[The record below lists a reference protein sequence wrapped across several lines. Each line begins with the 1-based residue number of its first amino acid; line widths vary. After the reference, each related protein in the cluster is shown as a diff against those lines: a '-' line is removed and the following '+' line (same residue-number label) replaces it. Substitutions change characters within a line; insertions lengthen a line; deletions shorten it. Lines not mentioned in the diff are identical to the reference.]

1 MLTEN
6 AAGLRF
12 GALNVVCA
20 ASIEWADRYRDVV
33 ASDGLDVGFVTDGA
47 ALNQSLTDD
56 WAIDVVV
63 LDLALATPELA
74 ARLGSAG
81 PRLLAFGDPAH
92 AGLAL
97 AGNLADFIAEA
108 PNAVDLIAAIRAAA
122 ASPSPAGVAD
132 RSDQNAARI
141 GALGA
146 EADRVAAALAR
157 LIVPADASDP
167 PAIDVGVVR
176 GLVRARRARERYFPA
191 DIFADPAWD
200 MLLDLTAAR
209 AEGQPVSV
217 SSLCIAACVPPTT
230 ALRWIRTLCDSG
242 LFERASDPG
251 DARRAFIALAEPAAR
266 AMARY
271 LAVFAPPSGQDP
283 R

>member
-1 MLTEN
+1 MSS
-6 AAGLRF
+6 A
-12 GALNVVCA
+12 
-20 ASIEWADRYRDVV
+20 WADRYRD
-33 ASDGLDVGFVTDGA
+33 ALDEAGLQVGFVSDGA
-47 ALNQSLTDD
+47 ALTAVLAND
-56 WAIDVVV
+56 WTVDVVV
-63 LDLALATPELA
+63 LDLALGTPELA
-74 ARLGSAG
+74 ARLGVSG
-81 PRLLAFGDPAH
+81 PRLLAFGDPAN
-92 AGLAL
+92 AGIAL
-97 AGNLADFIAEA
+97 AGNLADFVSDAPTAAEL
-108 PNAVDLIAAIRAAA
+108 VAAIRGAVATPA
-122 ASPSPAGVAD
+122 PAGVAD
-132 RSDQNAARI
+132 RSDQSAARL

-157 LIVPADASDP
+157 LTVPIDASDP
-167 PAIDVGVVR
+167 PPIDAGVVR
-176 GLVRARRARERYFPA
+176 GLVRARRARERYFPG

-242 LFERASDPG
+242 LFDRATDPL
-251 DARRAFIALAEPAAR
+251 DARRAFIALAEPTAR

-271 LAVFAPPSGQDP
+271 LAAFAGPGQDL

>member
-1 MLTEN
+1 M
-6 AAGLRF
+6 ALRF
-12 GALNVVCA
+12 GDVTTLCA
-20 ASIEWADRYRDVV
+20 VSPAWADRYRD
-33 ASDGLDVGFVTDGA
+33 ALAGEGLAVGFVADGA
-47 ALNQSLTDD
+47 ALTATLADHWT
-56 WAIDVVV
+56 IDVVV
-63 LDLALATPELA
+63 LDLALATPALA
-74 ARLGSAG
+74 ARLSASG
-81 PRLLAFGDPAH
+81 PRVLAFGNPEH

-97 AGNLADFIAEA
+97 ASNLADFIAEVPA
-108 PNAVDLIAAIRAAA
+108 AADLVAAIREAAA
-122 ASPSPAGVAD
+122 APTAAGVAD
-132 RSDQNAARI
+132 RSDQSSARL

-146 EADRVAAALAR
+146 EAERVAAALAR
-157 LIVPADASDP
+157 LIAPTDASDP
-167 PAIDVGVVR
+167 PPVDPGAIR
-176 GLVRARRARERYFPA
+176 QIVRARRARDRYFPA

-230 ALRWIRTLCDSG
+230 ALRWIRTLCDAG

-251 DARRAFIALAEPAAR
+251 DARRAFIALAEPTAR

-271 LAVFAPPSGQDP
+271 LGVFVRPENQDP

>member
-1 MLTEN
+1 M
-6 AAGLRF
+6 
-12 GALNVVCA
+12 
-20 ASIEWADRYRDVV
+20 SSQWADRYRDALV
-33 ASDGLDVGFVTDGA
+33 AAGLQVSFLTDGA
-47 ALNQSLTDD
+47 SLTAALADD
-56 WAIDVVV
+56 WTIDVVV

-74 ARLGSAG
+74 ARLGVSG
-81 PRLLAFGDPAH
+81 PRLLAFGDPAN
-92 AGLAL
+92 AGIAL
-97 AGNLADFIAEA
+97 AGNLADFISDAPTAAELVA
-108 PNAVDLIAAIRAAA
+108 GMRGAVARPA
-122 ASPSPAGVAD
+122 PAGVAD
-132 RSDQNAARI
+132 RSDQSGARL

-157 LIVPADASDP
+157 LVVPTDASDP
-167 PAIDVGVVR
+167 PPPIDAAVVR
-176 GLVRARRARERYFPA
+176 GLVRARRARERYFPG

-242 LFERASDPG
+242 LFDRASDPL
-251 DARRAFIALAEPAAR
+251 DARRAFIALAEPTAR

-271 LAVFAPPSGQDP
+271 LAAFAGPDP

>member
-1 MLTEN
+1 LLTDN
-6 AAGLRF
+6 AAALRF
-12 GALNVVCA
+12 GSVTTVCA
-20 ASIEWADRYRDVV
+20 VSREWAGRYRDALV
-33 ASDGLDVGFVTDGA
+33 AAGIEVDFVTDGA
-47 ALNQSLTDD
+47 GLTDALAD
-56 WAIDVVV
+56 NWAIDVVV

-74 ARLGSAG
+74 ARLGASG
-81 PRLLAFGDPAH
+81 PRLLAFGDPAY
-92 AGLAL
+92 AGTAL
-97 AGNLADFIAEA
+97 GGNLADFITDA
-108 PNAVDLIAAIRAAA
+108 PTAADLAVAILGAVEI
-122 ASPSPAGVAD
+122 PSPPGFAD
-132 RSDQNAARI
+132 RSDQSAARL

-146 EADRVAAALAR
+146 EAERVAAALAR
-157 LIVPADASDP
+157 LIVPTDASDP
-167 PAIDVGVVR
+167 PPIDAGVVR

-230 ALRWIRTLCDSG
+230 ALRWIRTLCDAG
-242 LFERASDPG
+242 LFERASDPL
-251 DARRAFIALAEPAAR
+251 DARRAFIALAEPTAQ

-271 LAVFAPPSGQDP
+271 LGVFAAPDQDA

>member
-1 MLTEN
+1 M
-6 AAGLRF
+6 
-12 GALNVVCA
+12 VCA
-20 ASIEWADRYRDVV
+20 VSPVWADRYRV
-33 ASDGLDVGFVTDGA
+33 ALAGEGIAARFVSDAA
-47 ALNQSLTDD
+47 ALNRALTDD
-56 WAIDVVV
+56 WAVDVVV
-63 LDLALATPELA
+63 LDLALATPGLA

-108 PNAVDLIAAIRAAA
+108 PSAVDLIAAIRDAIAA
-122 ASPSPAGVAD
+122 PSPAGVAD

-157 LIVPADASDP
+157 LIAPADASDP
-167 PAIDVGVVR
+167 LPIDAGVVR

-230 ALRWIRTLCDSG
+230 ALRWIRTLCDAG
-242 LFERASDPG
+242 LFERASDPD
-251 DARRAFIALAEPAAR
+251 DARRAFIALAEPTAR

-271 LAVFAPPSGQDP
+271 LAAFAPSGQDP

>member
-1 MLTEN
+1 MLTDN
-6 AAGLRF
+6 AAALRF
-12 GALNVVCA
+12 VDVKTVFAV
-20 ASIEWADRYRDVV
+20 SREWADRYRD
-33 ASDGLDVGFVTDGA
+33 AIDESGLKVDFVTDGA
-47 ALNQSLTDD
+47 ALTAALAND
-56 WAIDVVV
+56 WTIGVVV

-74 ARLGSAG
+74 ARLGASG
-81 PRLLAFGDPAH
+81 PRLLAFGDPAY
-92 AGLAL
+92 AGIAL
-97 AGNLADFIAEA
+97 AGNLADFISDA
-108 PNAVDLIAAIRAAA
+108 PTAAALLAAIQGAVATPA
-122 ASPSPAGVAD
+122 LAGVAD
-132 RSDQNAARI
+132 RSDQSAARL
-141 GALGA
+141 GALSA

-157 LIVPADASDP
+157 LIVPTDASDP
-167 PAIDVGVVR
+167 PPIDAGVIR

-217 SSLCIAACVPPTT
+217 SSLCVAACVPPTT

-242 LFERASDPG
+242 LFDRASDPH
-251 DARRAFIALAEPAAR
+251 DARRAFIALAEPTAR

-271 LAVFAPPSGQDP
+271 LAAFAAPGQDS